1 MPLLNPLANPQP
13 PIPNPYCTVGG
24 LMRTSRLILLAC
36 IAAVTVSVIASQQPS
51 TGSGQGQA
59 APAAAAPANPKLD
72 QYKRDVGLEVDAM
85 QENIQKWNDTVFS
98 FAEPGFQ
105 EFETSKYLTGI
116 LKQNG
121 FSIQENLAGIPTAWM
136 ATWGTGKPVIALG
149 SDIDDIPQAS
159 QKPGVAWHEPIIE
172 GAPGH
177 GEGHNSGMPL
187 QIAAALGVKKIMEQ
201 NHLQGTLKLWPGVA
215 EELLGTKAYYV
226 RAGAFKDVDICIFA
240 HVGANMQVSWG
251 DSGGN
256 GMVSVEYT
264 FKGES
269 AHAAG
274 APWRGRSA
282 LDAVELMDI
291 GWNFRREHLRLQ
303 QRSHYVI
310 PNGGDQPNV
319 VPPNASVWYYFR
331 ETSYDEIKKLWDIG
345 NNMAKAATMMTDTE
359 YTMRVLGSAWPGHF
373 NKTVA
378 ETMYAN
384 IEKVGLP
391 QWSEA
396 DIALAKAVQRE
407 MKVPETGLAT
417 KINPL
422 RGREVIPDE
431 EKRRRGSDDI
441 GDISWNVPTVTLNYP
456 SNIQAGPGHNW
467 ANAISMATPI
477 AHKGIQYGAKV
488 MALTVLDLLTRPE
501 LVTQAWDYFNNVQTK
516 TRKYTPLIRPGDQP
530 AIWLNKERMEKFRP
544 EMKKYYYDPSKY
556 KNYLDQLGIKYPT
569 TEKPATKS
577 SAQKPADHSL
587 VLARRGGRGG
597 RHAQR
602 ATTTNGDC
610 DGGAHAQSA
619 ARHVH

>member
-1 MPLLNPLANPQP
+1 
-13 PIPNPYCTVGG
+13 
-24 LMRTSRLILLAC
+24 MRTSSLLLLA
-36 IAAVTVSVIASQQPS
+36 IALTVSLSAAQQPAPAS
-51 TGSGQGQA
+51 A
-59 APAAAAPANPKLD
+59 APAAAPNPRTD
-72 QYKRDVGLEVDAM
+72 QFKRDVGMEVDAM
-85 QENIQKWNDTVFS
+85 GENIQKMNDMVFS

-105 EFETSKYLTGI
+105 EFETSKYLADI

-121 FSIQENLAGIPTAWM
+121 FAIQENLAGIPTAWM
-136 ATWGTGKPVIALG
+136 ATWGSGKPVIALG

-187 QIAAALGVKKIMEQ
+187 QIAAALAVKKIMEQ
-201 NHLQGTLKLWPGVA
+201 QHLQGTLKLWPGVA

-240 HVGANMQVSWG
+240 HVGANMQVGWG

-256 GMVSVEYT
+256 GMVSVEYD

-291 GWNFRREHLRLQ
+291 GWNFRREHLRIQ

-331 ETSYDEIKKLWDIG
+331 ETSYDEIKKLWEIG
-345 NNMAKAATMMTDTE
+345 NTMAKAATMMTDTE
-359 YTMRVLGSAWPGHF
+359 VSMKVLGSAWPGHF

-378 ETMYAN
+378 ETMHAN
-384 IEKVGLP
+384 MEKVGLP

-396 DIALAKAVQRE
+396 DITLAKAVQHE
-407 MKVPETGLAT
+407 MKVPETGLST

-422 RGREVIPDE
+422 RGRESIPDE
-431 EKRRRGSDDI
+431 EKRGGGSDDI
-441 GDISWNVPTVTLNYP
+441 GDISWNVPTVTINYP

-488 MALTVLDLLTRPE
+488 VALTVIDLLTRPE
-501 LVTQAWDYFNNVQTK
+501 LVAQAWDYFTNVQTK
-516 TRKYTPLIRPGDQP
+516 DKKYIPLIRPEDQP
-530 AIWLNKERMEKFRP
+530 AIWLNKERMEKYRP
-544 EMKKYYYDPSKY
+544 EMKKYYYDPTKY

-569 TEKPATKS
+569 TVKPATKPS
-577 SAQKPADHSL
+577 GQ
-587 VLARRGGRGG
+587 
-597 RHAQR
+597 
-602 ATTTNGDC
+602 
-610 DGGAHAQSA
+610 
-619 ARHVH
+619 